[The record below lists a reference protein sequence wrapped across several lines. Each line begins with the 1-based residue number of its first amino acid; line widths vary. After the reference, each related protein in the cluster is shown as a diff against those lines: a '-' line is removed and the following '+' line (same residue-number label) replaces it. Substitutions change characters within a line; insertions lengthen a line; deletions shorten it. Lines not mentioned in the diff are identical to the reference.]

1 MALSLALAASACG
14 GGGGNGGDS
23 TATTPAIDVAS
34 TTDLGTVPDTVAST
48 DLDTVPDTGLDTGTT
63 GAGGE
68 DEYAA
73 SPEFCAAW
81 KKAQSLPGG
90 IFFGDEGVEGL
101 IISFR
106 QQLTEALGL
115 APEELKPSIQELLDI
130 EIDPNDPLASSPMFR
145 PIVAEIDLFVAENCA
160 PIPLP
165 TFTFDRTE
173 QSGAGWVVFVT
184 GVCPDGS
191 FPVDVTGPADPF
203 SPRFIAVDLGNGS
216 YSLGTYDVDLDPAGY
231 TEEQF
236 LDEFGILDGMNG
248 SCT

>member
-1 MALSLALAASACG
+1 VALSLALAASACG
-14 GGGGNGGDS
+14 GGGNAGNS
-23 TATTPAIDVAS
+23 TTTTSAIDVAS

-81 KKAQSLPGG
+81 KNIQPSGLFIGSEG
-90 IFFGDEGVEGL
+90 IEGL
-101 IISFR
+101 IIQFR
-106 QQLTEALGL
+106 EQLTEALGL
-115 APEELKPSIQELLDI
+115 APEELKPSIQKVLDI

-145 PIVAEIDLFVAENCA
+145 PIVAEIELFVAENCA
-160 PIPLP
+160 PIPQP
-165 TFTFDRTE
+165 TFMFDRLE
-173 QSGAGWVVFVT
+173 QSGGGWVVFVT

-191 FPVDVTGPADPF
+191 FPVDVTGPSEPF
-203 SPRFIAVDLGNGS
+203 SEVRFTAVDLGSGS
-216 YSLGTYDVDLDPAGY
+216 YSLGTYDVPIDPAGY

>member
-1 MALSLALAASACG
+1 VALSLVLVASACG
-14 GGGGNGGDS
+14 GGGDGGGS
-23 TATTPAIDVAS
+23 TGGGGTGGGGTTTKPAIDAA
-34 TTDLGTVPDTVAST
+34 TST
-48 DLDTVPDTGLDTGTT
+48 DLDTVPDTGLETGTT
-63 GAGGE
+63 VVDGD
-68 DEYAA
+68 DEFAA

-160 PIPLP
+160 PIPQP
-165 TFTFDRTE
+165 TFTFDRLE
-173 QSGAGWVVFVT
+173 QSGGGWVVFVT

-203 SPRFIAVDLGNGS
+203 SPRFTAVDLGNGS
-216 YSLGTYDVDLDPAGY
+216 YSFGTYDVPIDPAGY

-236 LDEFGILDGMNG
+236 LDEFGILGGTNG